1 MASVPKSRPVKPGRS
16 CKSAALPDG
25 CRFTPTYVGHV
36 LCPTYLA
43 WKQPSPLQ
51 AGRCI
56 DPANNIAKPG
66 LKWGLRLARAC
77 LAPGFAGDVGVEI
90 ALVIDVAV
98 DGEPQ
103 P

>member
-1 MASVPKSRPVKPGRS
+1 MSFVLQPADLSVGQIPGRS
-16 CKSAALPDG
+16 RQGGLNG
-25 CRFTPTYVGHV
+25 Y
-36 LCPTYLA
+36 
-43 WKQPSPLQ
+43 SPCQ
-51 AGRCI
+51 SI

>member
-1 MASVPKSRPVKPGRS
+1 MAP
-16 CKSAALPDG
+16 PDESIWMDS
-25 CRFTPTYVGHV
+25 H
-36 LCPTYLA
+36 
-43 WKQPSPLQ
+43 
-51 AGRCI
+51 AGRGI

-90 ALVIDVAV
+90 TLVIDVAA

>member
-1 MASVPKSRPVKPGRS
+1 MT
-16 CKSAALPDG
+16 L
-25 CRFTPTYVGHV
+25 
-36 LCPTYLA
+36 
-43 WKQPSPLQ
+43 
-51 AGRCI
+51 AGRGV

-90 ALVIDVAV
+90 TLVIDVAV